1 MSPKETSPV
10 SKRVALQSD
19 EAPKTRLAGD
29 LRIYAYYARA
39 AGWNLAFYLCCQA
52 TTTFLM
58 KFPDVRLRWWS
69 AGKVSHPGDWT
80 GFYLG
85 VYCMFAGLALCSMV
99 IGILAPVT
107 GVMPRASASRET
119 FGHGDVRSVFL
130 PGSNRFRSNSQSVGP
145 SATELAFDLTNGPID
160 SART

>member
-107 GVMPRASASRET
+107 GVMPRASAQL
-119 FGHGDVRSVFL
+119 HGKLLDTVMSAPYSFL
-130 PGSNRFRSNSQSVGP
+130 AATNSGVILNR
-145 SATELAFDLTNGPID
+145 
-160 SART
+160 